1 MKEFLLKTYNT
12 LIIILIIYV
21 SGWLMFL
28 DPIIDI
34 ATCNSITGGMVAA
47 LIVKIIFALPV
58 AKIIYAIA
66 IWIAEKLDDKFD
78 LI

>member
-1 MKEFLLKTYNT
+1 MKEFLLKVYNA
-12 LIIILIIYV
+12 LVIILIIYV
-21 SGWLMFL
+21 SGWLMFIG
-28 DPIIDI
+28 PIIDI

-47 LIVKIIFALPV
+47 LIVKIIFALPI

-66 IWIAEKLDDKFD
+66 IWVAEKLDDKFD